1 MKRIQYC
8 FLIVIALLL
17 LSACTGK
24 TEQTDTSDNSQNSNT
39 ALESQSE
46 ENIPYAS
53 SGPQQVENEISV
65 DSETRKILIAYFSW
79 SENAV
84 LEDIDAMTSAS
95 VRPPGNVAQLAAWA
109 AEETGGDLFAIQVAE
124 PYPVDWDGCLT
135 RANEEK
141 ANDIHPELVQILDN
155 IDVYDT
161 VFLGYPNWW
170 YSCPMAIHSFL
181 DTHELSGKQVY
192 LFCSHGTEGPAGSVK
207 DITADIPDAII
218 SEDVFHVYQ
227 DDTASAKEDLITW
240 LKGLED

>member
-1 MKRIQYC
+1 MKRIQYY

-84 LEDIDAMTSAS
+84 
-95 VRPPGNVAQLAAWA
+95 
-109 AEETGGDLFAIQVAE
+109 
-124 PYPVDWDGCLT
+124 
-135 RANEEK
+135 
-141 ANDIHPELVQILDN
+141 
-155 IDVYDT
+155 
-161 VFLGYPNWW
+161 
-170 YSCPMAIHSFL
+170 
-181 DTHELSGKQVY
+181 
-192 LFCSHGTEGPAGSVK
+192 
-207 DITADIPDAII
+207 
-218 SEDVFHVYQ
+218 
-227 DDTASAKEDLITW
+227 
-240 LKGLED
+240 